1 MPSEPE
7 SLRARSKA
15 FAIRIIHLFRAL
27 PNSPDAHIIG
37 KQVLRSGTSVGAN
50 YRSACRARSRQEF
63 AARIGIV
70 LEEADETVFW
80 LELLDETGA
89 VRHERMTDLLAEAKE
104 LTAIFTTA
112 QRTAR
117 QKK

>member
-7 SLRARSKA
+7 SLRDRTKA

-27 PNSPDAHIIG
+27 PPTQEAQIVG
-37 KQVLRSGTSVGAN
+37 KQILRSGTSVGAN
-50 YRSACRARSRQEF
+50 YRSTCRARSRQEF

-89 VRHERMTDLLAEAKE
+89 VKHERMADLLKEARE

>member
-1 MPSEPE
+1 MSSEPE
-7 SLRARSKA
+7 LLRDRTKA

-27 PNSPDAHIIG
+27 PKSPDAQVIG
-37 KQVLRSGTSVGAN
+37 RQILRSGTSVGAN

-89 VRHERMTDLLAEAKE
+89 VKHERMADLLTEARE

-117 QKK
+117 QKR

>member
-7 SLRARSKA
+7 SLRDRTKA
-15 FAIRIIHLFRAL
+15 FAIRIVRLFRSL
-27 PNSPDAHIIG
+27 PNSPDAQIIG
-37 KQVLRSGTSVGAN
+37 KQILRSGTAVGAN

-80 LELLDETGA
+80 LELLEETG
-89 VRHERMTDLLAEAKE
+89 VIKHDRMTDLLGEARQ

-117 QKK
+117 EKR